1 MPNMSVH
8 EGGGSFPGG
17 PGGMVSPGLFG
28 STSVFGDG
36 AYSGNVIQGGSVL
49 QPQAS
54 YSALIPWNGSYG
66 INTYSASFAGY
77 IIIDR
82 AAAVLA
88 PGVRV
93 SGFRLYSLQAGNQV
107 AFGVARRDSAGN
119 WTPVARTADIT
130 TTAAGYQ
137 FATLAADYVVPN
149 DGKEY
154 RVFQYTLPGF
164 GSYHSAASTY
174 ARAAVLANPVVG
186 TQIAGVTEGT
196 GIVTGV
202 DYTTVFKD
210 AVVITGAATVTP
222 DATTGASSVMCNTVV
237 ADGASASLTSSTNSK
252 GLFIIAKTGIH
263 EVNGGKIHMDGKGK
277 AGNFGDLTVYS
288 LLSAAI
294 QKKLKRSMWEGFVL
308 KGEGAAGAPATVGNN
323 VSGLTGAAGTTMQ
336 TGGGGSG
343 ASVATTHPGGKG
355 GPTCGGAGSA
365 GAYTNAGTA
374 PGPYG
379 GPGGN
384 AFADG
389 GASGGG
395 AGDPVGTGDPSG
407 LPGNGPGGGVL
418 GLAAPVV
425 SLTSG
430 CVASADGSRGGA
442 GYRPGGGAG
451 GGNVFTVTY
460 QDGLINSGTIR
471 AAGGLGG
478 AAQYGPIGGSGGAG
492 SVTNIKVNMSGGI
505 L

>member
-1 MPNMSVH
+1 MHLGAKGPM
-8 EGGGSFPGG
+8 GGA
-17 PGGMVSPGLFG
+17 MKYL
-28 STSVFGDG
+28 FGDG
-36 AYSGNVIQGGSVL
+36 VYSGNIIQGGSVL

-66 INTYSASFAGY
+66 INTYSAAFAGY

-82 AAAVLA
+82 SAAVLA

-93 SGFRLYSLQAGNQV
+93 SGFRLYSIQAGNKV
-107 AFGVARRDSAGN
+107 AFGVARRDSAGD
-119 WTPVARTADIT
+119 WTPVARTDDIT
-130 TTAAGYQ
+130 TTTAGYQ
-137 FATLAADYVVPN
+137 IATLAADYVVPN

-202 DYTTVFKD
+202 DYTTAFSDV
-210 AVVITGAATVTP
+210 VVITGAATVTP

-252 GLFIIAKTGIH
+252 GLFIIAKTGIY

-288 LLSAAI
+288 LLSEAL
-294 QKKLKRSMWEGFVL
+294 KKVVKRSMWEGFVL
-308 KGEGAAGAPATVGNN
+308 KGEGAAGAAGIAGNN
-323 VSGLTGAAGTTMQ
+323 VSGLTGVAGTTMQ

-343 ASVATTHPGGKG
+343 ASAGALTHPGGKG

-365 GAYTNAGTA
+365 GAYQNAGTA

-379 GPGGN
+379 GPGGSSV
-384 AFADG
+384 ADG
-389 GASGGG
+389 GSSGGG
-395 AGDPVGTGDPSG
+395 AGDPVGTGDGSG

-430 CVASADGSRGGA
+430 CVASADGLRGGA
-442 GYRPGGGAG
+442 GYRPGGGTG
-451 GGNVFTVTY
+451 GGNVFIVTFL
-460 QDGLINSGTIR
+460 DGLINSGTIR

-478 AAQYGPIGGSGGAG
+478 AAQYAAIGGPGGVG
-492 SVTNIKVNMSGGI
+492 SVTHIKVNTSGGVI
-505 L
+505 